1 MATNVTAYNGS
12 MDFLSYLEALV
23 GQRVLVTVRY
33 AVQAEGIV
41 AAVDPTTDLPSE
53 TIPHGERIAIDR
65 SQFTVQFSNDD
76 LLDGSNTRVISGR
89 HTWFPSLSVITPVR
103 AA

>member
-1 MATNVTAYNGS
+1 MATNVKAYNGH
-12 MDFLSYLEALV
+12 MDFLSYLQTLV
-23 GQRVLVTVRY
+23 GRRVLVAVRH

-41 AAVDPTTDLPSE
+41 VAVDPTTDLPSD
-53 TIPHGERIAIDR
+53 TILHAERIAIDR
-65 SQFTVQFSNDD
+65 SQFTVQFSNGD

-89 HTWFPSLSVITPVR
+89 HMWFPNLPVITPVR